1 MIIDPQ
7 EIDLHGLIDMHI
19 HTSPDVNIR
28 SMDDL
33 QSARDAVDSDMSAV
47 VFKSHIT
54 ITADR
59 ATIAEKVVQGARVFG
74 GIVLNDAVGGLNPSA
89 VEAAIKLGA
98 KVIWMPTFSANNHIV
113 KEGGNKKGLT
123 VLTDEGKLRTEMYDI
138 FDLMKQQQPVLAT
151 CHLSVP
157 EILILV
163 HEALKIGLTNIV
175 ITHPE
180 APCVDMPTYIQKEL
194 GNLGICFERCY
205 VSTYSIGGN
214 VPLERI
220 VYDIREVGIESTIL
234 ASDFGVASLPS
245 AVQGMKAYISVLLSS
260 GFSKQDICLMA
271 GENPAKLLNLVR

>member
-1 MIIDPQ
+1 MIFDPQ

-19 HTSPDVNIR
+19 HTSPDINIR

-33 QSARDAVDSDMSAV
+33 QAARDAVDAGMSAV
-47 VFKSHIT
+47 VFKSHVT

-74 GIVLNDAVGGLNPSA
+74 GIVLNDAVGGINPSA

-98 KVIWMPTFSANNHIV
+98 RVIWMPTFSANNHIV
-113 KEGGNKKGLT
+113 KNGGNKKGLS
-123 VLTDEGKLRTEMYDI
+123 VLTDEGKIQPEIYDI
-138 FDLMKQQQPVLAT
+138 FDLMKQKQPVLAT

-163 HEALKIGLTNIV
+163 REALKTGLTNIV

-180 APCVDMPTYIQKEL
+180 APFVDMPTNIQKEL
-194 GNLGICFERCY
+194 SNSGIHFERCY
-205 VSTYSIGGN
+205 VSTFPIAGN

-220 VYDIREVGIESTIL
+220 VQDIREVGIESTVI

-245 AVQGMKAYISVLLSS
+245 AVQGMKAYISVLLSN
-260 GFSKQDICLMA
+260 GFSKRDISIMA